1 EGSPRASSG
10 RPAAGGAD
18 GRDAGGRGGERPAS
32 PGVPPVAY
40 AATAHVGGRTSRRG
54 GASAGGEP
62 HGVALLEARGREED
76 CEGDPHRLRRGDG
89 RHPPAR
95 AVEEG
100 ARRRHLRDGD
110 RPLPGARASTDA
122 GVRLRADL
130 DPGRVAGRDEARSRP
145 VRTRGC
151 RACPG
156 CGGEVSPVGPA
167 RRAAGD
173 ADPGC
178 PRRRPAGGPARGA
191 GADAMRA
198 LGVLAF
204 VTVSAGACGPAQP
217 PPVIAPPPVA
227 ETPKTFIPPAGTRGR
242 LRNGIP
248 VLVVHQASPFVAI
261 RIVAMGGVPDVGADR
276 AEVVSTM
283 MLAFHAG
290 STTRNIYDI
299 RETYVTLGMQEPE
312 TTWYADAATISFV
325 APVTKM
331 RTVVELA
338 ADFTLHPSLDKMNFE
353 RWREQEANRDEDQ
366 GNDAALTADRVLR
379 RVLFGSHAYGAG
391 VLSAAKTRAVKR
403 PDIVALHGRAFDPS
417 RLS

>member
-217 PPVIAPPPVA
+217 PPGIAPPVVVAAPPVAWAPPVSSAPVVVDESFREHPPVA
-227 ETPKTFIPPAGTRGR
+227 ETPKTFVPPAGTRGR

-261 RIVAMGGVPDVGADR
+261 RIVAMG
-276 AEVVSTM
+276 
-283 MLAFHAG
+283 
-290 STTRNIYDI
+290 
-299 RETYVTLGMQEPE
+299 
-312 TTWYADAATISFV
+312 
-325 APVTKM
+325 
-331 RTVVELA
+331 
-338 ADFTLHPSLDKMNFE
+338 
-353 RWREQEANRDEDQ
+353 
-366 GNDAALTADRVLR
+366 
-379 RVLFGSHAYGAG
+379 
-391 VLSAAKTRAVKR
+391 
-403 PDIVALHGRAFDPS
+403 
-417 RLS
+417 